1 MGTIM
6 IIMIV
11 KMLGMQIIKMTTI
24 IIIVIITKGAG
35 DADGP
40 QEKAVE
46 SS

>member
-11 KMLGMQIIKMTTI
+11 KMLGMQIIKMITI
-24 IIIVIITKGAG
+24 MIIVIITKGAG

>member
-11 KMLGMQIIKMTTI
+11 KMLGMQIIKMITI
-24 IIIVIITKGAG
+24 MIIVIITKGAG

-40 QEKAVE
+40 QEKTVE